1 MFARRLC
8 FIPEADRQGR
18 KEAHTH
24 AKVAWTHKLISLC
37 NAIVITLSNADSK
50 KYQQHQ
56 EFGIGNFVFTFKM
69 ETTSILDFIQ
79 NGPMAT
85 DYL

>member
-8 FIPEADRQGR
+8 FIPEVNRQGR
-18 KEAHTH
+18 KKAHLYTN
-24 AKVAWTHKLISLC
+24 VAWTHKFISLC
-37 NAIVITLSNADSK
+37 NADVIALSNADSK
-50 KYQQHQ
+50 KCWQHQ
-56 EFGIGNFVFTFKM
+56 EFGIGYFVFTVTR

-85 DYL
+85 D